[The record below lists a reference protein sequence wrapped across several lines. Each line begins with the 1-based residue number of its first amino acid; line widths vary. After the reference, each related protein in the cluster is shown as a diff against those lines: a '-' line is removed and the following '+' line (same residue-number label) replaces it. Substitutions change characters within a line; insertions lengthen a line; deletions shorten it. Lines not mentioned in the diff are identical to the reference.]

1 MVSRKRF
8 HSFLTGLGLY
18 AGASL
23 LIGYFAVNAYT
34 GDRGLR
40 AQQDLDLEYAELTK
54 QLERLKVERIFWQRR
69 VDELKSESIDP
80 DMLDERARDILNY
93 LDKRELMLIRPR
105 P

>member
-8 HSFLTGLGLY
+8 HSFFTGLGLY

-34 GDRGLR
+34 GERGLR
-40 AQQDLDLEYAELTK
+40 AQQDLDLEYA
-54 QLERLKVERIFWQRR
+54 QLYGQVEKLKVERDYWQKK
-69 VDELKSESIDP
+69 VDALKSNIDP
-80 DMLDERARDILNY
+80 DLLDERIRSNLNY
-93 LDKRELMLIRPR
+93 LDKRDLTLIHPR